1 MYKVCWCG
9 GDGGCTIDE
18 HFSMHVATL
27 IINGM
32 MITVGGD
39 GNTPNRTGDMVETRQ
54 QVAALTWKHGGCL
67 ERLKTVEMPQN
78 SYILGHLVTMCWSGF
93 VVFDIE
99 T

>member
-1 MYKVCWCG
+1 MYKVCWC

-39 GNTPNRTGDMVETRQ
+39 GQTPNRTGDMVETRQ
-54 QVAALTWKHGGCL
+54 QVAAL
-67 ERLKTVEMPQN
+67 
-78 SYILGHLVTMCWSGF
+78 GHMETHR
-93 VVFDIE
+93 VFGEAEDQ
-99 T
+99 